1 LQKRHH
7 QPLKQ
12 RQQKQR
18 QQNGIPNFNSR
29 LDRSIQPRTYVTKSK
44 ETRERQAI
52 APHLNLEFSP
62 SFAVNYQPSSSA
74 SFPGS
79 HAAFPNSSVSSSP
92 SADDPFEVGFEYL
105 AQVRQLALSP
115 DMIDVG
121 EAIHQRIRVY
131 QWIGDN
137 IRVVNLLLNAYLHA
151 CHQCFAADQ
160 RPVVRIM
167 AAPLAAQLGLD
178 GFCNTFLQPTPILID
193 IGRIAPQDW
202 ICVVAHEYAHA
213 YLQSPGHH
221 AQFLA
226 VLNHL
231 CLGLGLAPLT
241 QAEPLSP
248 EALEQ
253 QLRHWPP
260 CMAQSESL
268 AVWRGDR
275 TLFANA
281 KATEDLIQHRF
292 GHLFPGD
299 FA

>member
-1 LQKRHH
+1 MTSFTYEERRNALETYFDRTAVEAWAKLTSEAPVSGVRATVRAGRDRMRLRLLDALGPAPEDGREPRPVAMERDRLH
-7 QPLKQ
+7 QVL
-12 RQQKQR
+12 
-18 QQNGIPNFNSR
+18 
-29 LDRSIQPRTYVTKSK
+29 
-44 ETRERQAI
+44 
-52 APHLNLEFSP
+52 
-62 SFAVNYQPSSSA
+62 
-74 SFPGS
+74 
-79 HAAFPNSSVSSSP
+79 
-92 SADDPFEVGFEYL
+92 
-105 AQVRQLALSP
+105 
-115 DMIDVG
+115 
-121 EAIHQRIRVY
+121 
-131 QWIGDN
+131 
-137 IRVVNLLLNAYLHA
+137 VNLLLNAYLHA

-260 CMAQSESL
+260 CMAQAESL